1 MNKNDE
7 PALLAFDVFGT
18 VVDWHGTIRHEIQLM
33 APGVDGAAFARA
45 WRAGYRPAMRDV
57 ERSGEWISLDILH
70 RRILAQILPQFG
82 LTHLDEQ
89 QRRDLNLIWHRLD
102 PWPDS
107 VAALKRL
114 KQRFI
119 ITTLSNGNISLL
131 TEMAKHG
138 QLPWDCILSAEVYGH
153 YKPAPQTY
161 LGVCKTFDL
170 NPSSVML
177 VAAHH
182 DDLDAAQDCGLATAY
197 IERPAEEGSDC
208 PKDVTMSVRHPLH
221 FVSLSAIADYF
232 RC

>member
-1 MNKNDE
+1 MNNTGE
-7 PALLAFDVFGT
+7 PTLLAFDVFGT
-18 VVDWHGTIRHEIQLM
+18 VVDWHSTIAREIALL
-33 APGVDGAAFARA
+33 APGVDGASFARA
-45 WRAGYRPAMRDV
+45 WRAGYWPAMRQV
-57 ERSGEWISLDILH
+57 ERSGEWIPLDVLH
-70 RRILAQILPQFG
+70 RRILEKILPQFE
-82 LTHLDEQ
+82 LAHLDEP
-89 QRRDLNLIWHRLD
+89 QRRDLNQVWHRLD

-138 QLPWDCILSAEVYGH
+138 DLPWDCILSAEVYGH

-170 NPSSVML
+170 HPSSVML

-197 IERPAEEGSDC
+197 IERPAENGSDR
-208 PKDVTMSVRHPLH
+208 PKDVGMSERHPLH
-221 FVSLSAIADYF
+221 FASLSAIADYF
-232 RC
+232 HC